1 MPKDEF
7 YQCSRRQKNALL
19 SKKTKNAHNLDC
31 PKRYITIESNYS
43 REVNFCSMATREL
56 SRVVMS

>member
-1 MPKDEF
+1 MKEDELHRIR
-7 YQCSRRQKNALL
+7 SRLKVAVLY
-19 SKKTKNAHNLDC
+19 KKIENQHNLDC